1 MKVATLEIHSAVY
14 KMCTCPKWGWRH
26 QMALKQHVPADSDNM
41 LVTIAKNVALN
52 VSFLSHLMLV
62 SIWPAPM
69 LHEDIFLDNA
79 VANINIPIQIGP

>member
-26 QMALKQHVPADSDNM
+26 QMALKQHVPADNDN
-41 LVTIAKNVALN
+41 VGDNCKNVALN
-52 VSFLSHLMLV
+52 VSFLSQLMLV